1 VLRSGQQETD
11 TECMGF
17 AVKWSLSCLIIV
29 PLAMLLLAFGSWFG
43 LVLIGMGVTAFGVV
57 MVTDYRGLTS
67 GMRGAAPDA
76 RSQGQHFRVSDPP
89 AGCDRYGNRL
99 DRLRTLKGVLGGD
112 LACATFGNVPRSRVL
127 HWCGA

>member
-1 VLRSGQQETD
+1 
-11 TECMGF
+11 MGF

-67 GMRGAAPDA
+67 GMRGA
-76 RSQGQHFRVSDPP
+76 H
-89 AGCDRYGNRL
+89 
-99 DRLRTLKGVLGGD
+99 RTLGLKVSTSVYRILPRGVIAMGIVWIG
-112 LACATFGNVPRSRVL
+112 FGLSR
-127 HWCGA
+127 AF